1 MSEILLQLDKVSKHF
16 GGITA
21 VNQVSLALQTGQ
33 IKGLIGPNGAGKT
46 TLFNMITGV
55 YPVSGG
61 TIRMQQH
68 LLTGLPVHRIARHGI
83 ARTFQTVRLFTNLS
97 LAENVMVGF
106 HEQLRGGWLATAFG
120 LPWTRQ
126 EEHQYRERARQLLD
140 FVGLSQA
147 ADTAA
152 ASLPYGQQRLLE
164 IARALATKPRLL
176 LLDEPAAGL
185 NIAEKLALGRLVQAI
200 RQQGVTVLLVE
211 HDMDLVMNICDELVV
226 LEFGTKIAEG
236 DPAAIRNHPKVIA
249 AYLGEEDGDD

>member
-21 VNQVSLALQTGQ
+21 VNQVSLTLQTGQ

-46 TLFNMITGV
+46 TLFNMITGL

-61 TIRMQQH
+61 TIRMQQYV
-68 LLTGLPVHRIARHGI
+68 LTGLPVHRIARRGI

-97 LAENVMVGF
+97 VAENVMVGF
-106 HEQLRGGWLATAFG
+106 HEQLRGGWLATAFD

-126 EEHQYRERARQLLD
+126 EERQYRDRASQLLD

-147 ADTAA
+147 ADTMAA
-152 ASLPYGQQRLLE
+152 GLPYGKQRLLE

-185 NIAEKLALGRLVQAI
+185 NITEKLALGRLVQAI

-211 HDMDLVMNICDELVV
+211 HDMDLVMNICDELAV
-226 LEFGTKIAEG
+226 LEFGAKIAEG